1 MKERTIE
8 LSGGY
13 KAKRTFKKSMLEKLA
28 VELGITLEEMYI
40 KLGFG

>member
-8 LSGGY
+8 LDGGY
-13 KAKRTFKKSMLEKLA
+13 KAKGTFKRSMLEKLA
-28 VELGITLEEMYI
+28 IELGMTLQEMYI